1 MALKTKSKVSEGV
14 PMGFYFD
21 PETHRYFMD
30 GVLMTGCTTI
40 LGVMAKPA
48 LIPWAAGKVVE
59 YIKAECEFVK
69 QDVADGKD
77 GYYMVA
83 ESDLAEAKVAH
94 TKFRDKR
101 AAEGTD
107 LHAIVET
114 YIKRCIEQGGKP
126 QDLLPDEADIEQFH
140 LWAVEHVDR
149 FIESE
154 VKLYSKTLFVAGTA
168 DFIFEKGGKLFVGD
182 IKNKKKIYG
191 REPFFQCA
199 GYSIMKS
206 EMDGSEFDGYCVVRL
221 WESEIEPL
229 WSFDTEGDKEGFLA
243 CARLYRLLAE
253 NNIVK

>member
-21 PETHRYFMD
+21 EATHRYFMD
-30 GVLMTGCTTI
+30 GKLMTGCTTI

-48 LIPWAAGKVVE
+48 LIPWAAKMVTE
-59 YIKAECEFVK
+59 FIKEKCEFIENSHE
-69 QDVADGKD
+69 DRDGN
-77 GYYMVA
+77 YYLVSP
-83 ESDLAEAKVAH
+83 EELEEARTAH

-101 AAEGTD
+101 AEEGTD
-107 LHAIVET
+107 LHAVAEKW
-114 YIKRCIEQGGKP
+114 IKECIEMTDGAPSVPAPK
-126 QDLLPDEADIEQFH
+126 EIEGFAN
-140 LWAVEHVDR
+140 WAHVEGIR
-149 FIESE
+149 FKNSE
-154 VKLYSKTLFVAGTA
+154 VKLYSKSLFVAGTA

-199 GYSIMKS
+199 GYSIMKN
-206 EMDGSEFDGYCVVRL
+206 EMDGDEFDGYCVVRL
-221 WESEIEPL
+221 WENEIESL
-229 WSFDTEGDKEGFLA
+229 WSYEVEGDKEGFLA